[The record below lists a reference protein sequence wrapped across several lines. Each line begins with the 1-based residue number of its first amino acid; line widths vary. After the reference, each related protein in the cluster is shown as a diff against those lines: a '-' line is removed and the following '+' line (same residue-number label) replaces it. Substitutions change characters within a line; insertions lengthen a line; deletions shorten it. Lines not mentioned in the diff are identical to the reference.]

1 MFNKIFHFIKR
12 SSNKRK
18 CTLKQEKGISL
29 VEVIVAIVIIS
40 IITVVLING
49 TIMAVNV
56 SKMNRAKTLSSANGG
71 TYANPNA
78 AVMLIAN
85 NEVKTS
91 TGTFLRG
98 GTVSNSLV
106 LGINTEIYYETGIGE
121 YLTAGVPGF
130 GETMITTMSW
140 QEIIAD

>member
-1 MFNKIFHFIKR
+1 MFNKIFYFIKR
-12 SSNKRK
+12 NSNRGN
-18 CTLKQEKGISL
+18 CTLKQEKGFSL

-130 GETMITTMSW
+130 GKSVV
-140 QEIIAD
+140 

>member
-1 MFNKIFHFIKR
+1 MFNKIFYLVKR
-12 SSNKRK
+12 NSNRGN
-18 CTLKQEKGISL
+18 CTLKQEKGFSL

-71 TYANPNA
+71 KYIDPDA

-85 NEVKTS
+85 NEVRTS

-106 LGINTEIYYETGIGE
+106 LGQNTEIHYEAGIGE
-121 YLTAGVPGF
+121 ALTDGVPGF